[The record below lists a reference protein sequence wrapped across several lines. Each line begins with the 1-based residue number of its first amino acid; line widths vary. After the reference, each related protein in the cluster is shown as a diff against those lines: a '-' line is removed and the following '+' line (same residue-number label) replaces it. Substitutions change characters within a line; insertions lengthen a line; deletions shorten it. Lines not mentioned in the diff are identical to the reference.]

1 MLPRTPEVLRCLAET
16 MIAASGGNPE
26 HLHLMV
32 TKAELEALSA
42 AGLVERIQPPG
53 GIGSP
58 RTHAFGLKLNLK
70 MEATVI
76 DINANKP
83 HWTGP
88 VTCSACGCEWQAVAP
103 EGTDLCECP
112 SCGCMAGV
120 RFSPRELTLIRA
132 LEKVKTGYAL
142 GENSRI
148 NWDIAKGVAGETLA
162 SVGWPVTQ

>member
-1 MLPRTPEVLRCLAET
+1 M
-16 MIAASGGNPE
+16 SN
-26 HLHLMV
+26 
-32 TKAELEALSA
+32 
-42 AGLVERIQPPG
+42 
-53 GIGSP
+53 
-58 RTHAFGLKLNLK
+58 
-70 MEATVI
+70 VI

-88 VTCSACGCEWQAVAP
+88 VTCSACGREWQAVAP

-120 RFSPRELTLIRA
+120 RFSPRELMLIRA

-148 NWDIAKGVAGETLA
+148 NWDIAKGVAGEALA
-162 SVGWPVTQ
+162 SVGWPVTGATMSQKAAFALAHPVFDPERQILPQHTTTMPS